1 MLQVWNT
8 LVKEA
13 RINYDLLL
21 RQQRDHEYWKA
32 RIKSAWSR
40 QELSQAEHH
49 VFDAFYLLPPMTTAK
64 DLAYAKKPSGSII
77 ATPTGTYDVP
87 RHYGYGNFCVNNGV
101 LYSTVGTDLY
111 SYNLST
117 GAMAKTEYIAGRKY
131 CMEITWESFPPD
143 LGDEFYWHHVLRTVD
158 RYTVYPVSNG
168 NFVTYKAGTYYDK
181 GEYTSYDSGLLVY
194 WNSDFTSAIKTIGLN
209 MNVVRPDQIAII
221 GETAYLFYATTQ
233 SRVQRRSSVQKR
245 SYSYIVMDLN
255 TGLQLGAGTLLPGLF
270 KAAWARSFQI
280 YGNYRCRLTTRGP
293 INIYFNTYEEFT
305 EYQENPPDTLR
316 RSLGTGY
323 DPAKG
328 QYYVIATFYAVD
340 MLGFGATTQTRGAW
354 GSVAASQIA
363 TLGSDFAVY
372 DSVSNVI
379 RIMTTGG
386 ELKRIISFDWCDH
399 FFDGQIDFKLDTTYV
414 QISVDPY
421 DNNYIYVL
429 FNGYSGIQPGRLVGR
444 LKIGTD

>member
-8 LVKEA
+8 LVNKA

-21 RQQRDHEYWKA
+21 RQQQDHEYWKA

-64 DLAYAKKPSGSII
+64 DLDYDEKPSGSII

-101 LYSTVGTDLY
+101 LYSTVGTDMY

-117 GAMAKTEYIAGRKY
+117 GAMAKKEDVAGQKY
-131 CMEITWESFPPD
+131 YMEITWDSFPPN
-143 LGDEFYWHHVLRTVD
+143 LGDEFYWHNVLRTVD
-158 RYTVYPVSNG
+158 SYTVYPVSNG
-168 NFVTYKAGTYYDK
+168 NFVTYKGGTYYDQR
-181 GEYTSYDSGLLVY
+181 EYTSYDSGQLVY
-194 WNSDFTSAIKTIGLN
+194 WNSDFTSAIKTINLN
-209 MNVVRPDQIAII
+209 MNVVRPEQIAII
-221 GETAYLFYATTQ
+221 GETAYLFYTTTQ
-233 SRVQRRSSVQKR
+233 SKVHSRGTVQKR

-255 TGLQLGAGTLLPGLF
+255 TGLQLGSGTLLPGLF
-270 KAAWARSFQI
+270 KSGTNNFQI
-280 YGNYRCRLTTRGP
+280 YENYRGRLSTRGP
-293 INIYFNTYEEFT
+293 INIYFNTYEELT
-305 EYQENPPDTLR
+305 EYQENPPDTFR
-316 RSLGTGY
+316 QSFGTGY

-328 QYYVIATFYAVD
+328 QYYIIATFYAVD
-340 MLGFGATTQTRGAW
+340 IFVGGAAPQTRGAW
-354 GSVAASQIA
+354 GYSAASQIA
-363 TLGSDFAVY
+363 TLGNNFAVY

-386 ELKRIISFDWCDH
+386 ELERIISFDWCDH
-399 FFDGQIDFKLDTTYV
+399 FFDEQIDFKLDTAYV

-421 DNNYIYVL
+421 NQNYIYVL
-429 FNGYSGIQPGRLVGR
+429 FNGYSGTQPGRLVGR